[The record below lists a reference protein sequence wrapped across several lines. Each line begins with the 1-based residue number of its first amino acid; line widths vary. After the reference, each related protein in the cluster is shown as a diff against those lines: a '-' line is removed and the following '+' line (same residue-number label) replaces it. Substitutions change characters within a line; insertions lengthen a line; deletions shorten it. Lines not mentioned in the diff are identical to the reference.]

1 MESRDLTENKNMNLS
16 NILIQLLFD
25 KWQMRGFFGFII
37 GLIPLL
43 EVADALKFFSAF
55 LGLILVALSVYKQF
69 LEVKM
74 KQIELKQQQLKLDEV
89 A

>member
-1 MESRDLTENKNMNLS
+1 MENGDITKDKNMNLS

-25 KWQMRGFFGFII
+25 KWQMRGFFGFLV

-43 EVADALKFFSAF
+43 QVADAIKIFSAF

-89 A
+89 E